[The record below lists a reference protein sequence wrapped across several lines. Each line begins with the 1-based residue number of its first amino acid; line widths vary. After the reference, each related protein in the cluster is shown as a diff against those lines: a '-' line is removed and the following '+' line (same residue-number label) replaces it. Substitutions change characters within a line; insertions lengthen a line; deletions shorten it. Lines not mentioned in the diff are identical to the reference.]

1 MAPAVCG
8 RFMQYTL
15 FNFCN
20 LTQSIIKNG
29 MTLMCMNIDS
39 VLDDIMSVESLS
51 LLGPDMYISGLVK
64 HKRILVSNSESGFCP
79 LRLNKF
85 GRPVWSVW

>member
-1 MAPAVCG
+1 
-8 RFMQYTL
+8 
-15 FNFCN
+15 
-20 LTQSIIKNG
+20 
-29 MTLMCMNIDS
+29 MCMNIDS

-51 LLGPDMYISGLVK
+51 LLGPDMYNI
-64 HKRILVSNSESGFCP
+64 HKRILASNSKSGFSP